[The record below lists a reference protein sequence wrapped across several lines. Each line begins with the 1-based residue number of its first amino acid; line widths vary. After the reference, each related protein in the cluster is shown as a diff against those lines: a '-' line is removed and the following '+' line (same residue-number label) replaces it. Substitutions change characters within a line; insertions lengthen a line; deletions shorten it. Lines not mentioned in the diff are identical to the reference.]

1 MEHTK
6 EESISKEERGV
17 SPEVSSDKG
26 SPSSFVVDDNRRDQ
40 ALDFLN
46 EFKNDESVELSKVAS
61 FTKGLRKKI
70 DWRLMPFL
78 FLCYTLTFIDK
89 VLLNVRRYCTWITW
103 AFGHR

>member
-17 SPEVSSDKG
+17 SPEIPSEKG
-26 SPSSFVVDDNRRDQ
+26 SPSSFVTDDSRRDE

-61 FTKGLRKKI
+61 FTKGLRRKI
-70 DWRLMPFL
+70 DWRFMPFL
-78 FLCYTLTFIDK
+78 FVCYTLTFIDK
-89 VLLNVRRYCTWITW
+89 VLLNVRRVSIPDAVGW
-103 AFGHR
+103 A